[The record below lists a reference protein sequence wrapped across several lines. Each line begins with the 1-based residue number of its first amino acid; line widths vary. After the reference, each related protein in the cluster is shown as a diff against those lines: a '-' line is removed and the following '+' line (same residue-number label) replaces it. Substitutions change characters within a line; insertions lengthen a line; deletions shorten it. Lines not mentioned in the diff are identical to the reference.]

1 MDVLGEIL
9 RVVRLKGSVYFNE
22 CFGTSWGMSV
32 AESGKCIFHIV
43 VKGEAWL
50 KINSISEVRRLAE
63 GDIVL
68 FPTGAS
74 HTISDT
80 VNSECIPAE
89 KVIDA
94 YQNKIPL
101 FIGPDEKN
109 TIVCGYVEFS
119 RFLSH
124 PFLKQL
130 PDLIHIN
137 KATIS
142 QFCWLDNIIT
152 QVINES
158 SESNIGTSIII
169 DKYTEI
175 MFVKVLRAFANKN
188 INNKNFLS
196 ALVDEQ
202 LSQALVLIHKIPE
215 YNWSVEKL
223 ASEVAMS
230 RAAFHKRFTDCIGT
244 SPIKYLYEWRMM
256 LALELIENTNK
267 PINLVAEE
275 VGYDSDSSFQKA
287 FKRFFKATPGSIR
300 KN

>member
-1 MDVLGEIL
+1 MDVLGDIL
-9 RVVRLKGSVYFNE
+9 RVIRLKGSVYFNE
-22 CFGTSWGMSV
+22 CFSSSWGMSV
-32 AESGKCIFHIV
+32 EDSGKCIFHIV

-50 KINSISEVRRLAE
+50 KINSTSEVRKLTE

-68 FPTGAS
+68 LPTGAS

-89 KVIDA
+89 KVIAA
-94 YQNKIPL
+94 YENNIPL

-109 TIVCGYVEFS
+109 TIVCGYVEFD
-119 RFLSH
+119 RFQLH

-130 PDLIHIN
+130 PDLIHLN
-137 KATIS
+137 KVTIS
-142 QFCWLDNIIT
+142 GFGWLENIIT

-158 SESNIGTSIII
+158 SESNIGTSIIV

-175 MFVKVLRAFANKN
+175 MFVKVLIAFATKN
-188 INNKNFLS
+188 ITNKNFLS
-196 ALVDEQ
+196 ALVDDQ
-202 LSQALVLIHKIPE
+202 LSQALVLMHKMPE

-230 RAAFHKRFTDCIGT
+230 RSAFHKRFTDCIGI

-256 LALELIENTNK
+256 LAQELIENTNK
-267 PINLVAEE
+267 PINIVAED
-275 VGYDSDSSFQKA
+275 VGYDSDSAFQKA

-300 KN
+300 NK